1 MDQLESL
8 AVEEVARLAT
18 AGLEPKRVANTVHLV
33 VPERYKHVDITEL
46 VRRAELAPQR
56 KSGTVQLGDLNS
68 LLQYMA
74 DQGAQ
79 ELGYV
84 YADPERRTITAVF
97 NDQKAGPG
105 WRDHRAEYTAA
116 LTPEAKRWL
125 DNDGKELAQM
135 EFAEFVED
143 NLADLNGTEGETLLS
158 VATTIVASTGISFS
172 SARRLDNGQTQLLY
186 SENIDAR
193 AGENGALVIPK
204 TFTLGLRLFK
214 NGEGYKLTARLKYRL
229 HGQAVKFRYE
239 LDRPEKAL
247 EDAFA
252 GYVEQVRNAK
262 VGEGDSARALGY
274 TVLTGKV

>member
-1 MDQLESL
+1 MDHPESA

-33 VPERYKHVDITEL
+33 VPERYKHIDITDL
-46 VRRAELAPQR
+46 VNRAEPAPRR

-79 ELGYV
+79 DIGYV
-84 YADPERRTITAVF
+84 YADPDRRTITAVF
-97 NDQKAGPG
+97 NDQKGSPG

-125 DNDGKELAQM
+125 ENNSKELSQM
-135 EFAEFVED
+135 EFAEFIED
-143 NLADLNGTEGETLLS
+143 NLADLHGAEGETLLA
-158 VATTIVASTGISFS
+158 VATTIVASTGINFS
-172 SARRLDNGQTQLLY
+172 SARRLDNGQTQLIY
-186 SENIDAR
+186 NENIDAR
-193 AGENGALVIPK
+193 AGADGSLVIPK

-252 GYVEQVRNAK
+252 GYVEQVRNAT
-262 VGEGDSARALGY
+262 VGEGDKARALGY
-274 TVLTGKV
+274 TVLRGKV